1 MLTKSEFQ
9 KIYKQFFPFGDP
21 SSFADYVFNVFD
33 ADKSGSI
40 DFKEFIC
47 ALSVTSRGKME
58 DKLDWAFQLYD
69 IDGDGK
75 ISYEEM
81 LAIVEAI
88 YKMVGSMVKLP
99 EDEDTPEKRVKKIF
113 RMMDKD
119 ENGSLDMA
127 EFKVSLDTSRGRYG
141 MLTRI
146 AGGQQARR
154 DNCISLVVVR
164 WTGMRSGRNHTSRA
178 TTRDETHGF
187 TLRQGI
193 PKMIWQNY
201 RATNYLSGVA
211 AEERAMTRGKAGT
224 MKETPLG
231 LVHSLNTLCTI
242 KPSSQLGPCCLG
254 QGRRGFTSD
263 RLQRVVLSQV
273 YHQSSS
279 RSSLSASLAFVKS
292 RGNDHAHCPLI

>member
-1 MLTKSEFQ
+1 MADTPTSEEPVFAVIPDVPSPEDSQREQQPEGRRTSIATSHHARPRPYHIPRLLSHTYPEFKAKQECALKIGVHDLEKEMCKSTGVSYLEMFTDKLTVNRKNSQSKLSQQELVDLQKATHFDKKELQQWYKGFLKDCPSGMLTKSEFQ

-127 EFKVSLDTSRGRYG
+127 EFKEGSK
-141 MLTRI
+141 
-146 AGGQQARR
+146 
-154 DNCISLVVVR
+154 
-164 WTGMRSGRNHTSRA
+164 
-178 TTRDETHGF
+178 RDET
-187 TLRQGI
+187 I
-193 PKMIWQNY
+193 VS
-201 RATNYLSGVA
+201 ALS
-211 AEERAMTRGKAGT
+211 
-224 MKETPLG
+224 LYDG
-231 LVHSLNTLCTI
+231 LV
-242 KPSSQLGPCCLG
+242 
-254 QGRRGFTSD
+254 
-263 RLQRVVLSQV
+263 
-273 YHQSSS
+273 
-279 RSSLSASLAFVKS
+279 
-292 RGNDHAHCPLI
+292 

>member
-1 MLTKSEFQ
+1 MADTPKVELPVFDIVPDEPLSADSTAEQEPSQSQERRGSIATSHHARPRPYHIPRYVSQTYPQFKAKQECALRIGIKDLEHQITKSTGVSHLEMELDKLTVHHKTSQSKLSQQELVDLQKATHFDKKELQQWYKGFLKDCPSGMLTKSEFQ

-75 ISYEEM
+75 ISYDEM

-127 EFKVSLDTSRGRYG
+127 EFKEGSK
-141 MLTRI
+141 
-146 AGGQQARR
+146 
-154 DNCISLVVVR
+154 
-164 WTGMRSGRNHTSRA
+164 
-178 TTRDETHGF
+178 RDET
-187 TLRQGI
+187 I
-193 PKMIWQNY
+193 VS
-201 RATNYLSGVA
+201 ALS
-211 AEERAMTRGKAGT
+211 
-224 MKETPLG
+224 LYDG
-231 LVHSLNTLCTI
+231 LV
-242 KPSSQLGPCCLG
+242 
-254 QGRRGFTSD
+254 
-263 RLQRVVLSQV
+263 
-273 YHQSSS
+273 
-279 RSSLSASLAFVKS
+279 
-292 RGNDHAHCPLI
+292 

>member
-1 MLTKSEFQ
+1 MLTKEEFQ

-33 ADKSGSI
+33 ADKSGTI

-88 YKMVGSMVKLP
+88 YKMVSWSDYRRLRKPLTLQVGSMVKLP
-99 EDEDTPEKRVKKIF
+99 EDEDTPEKRVRKIF

-127 EFKVSLDTSRGRYG
+127 EFKEGSK
-141 MLTRI
+141 
-146 AGGQQARR
+146 
-154 DNCISLVVVR
+154 
-164 WTGMRSGRNHTSRA
+164 
-178 TTRDETHGF
+178 RDET
-187 TLRQGI
+187 I
-193 PKMIWQNY
+193 VS
-201 RATNYLSGVA
+201 ALS
-211 AEERAMTRGKAGT
+211 
-224 MKETPLG
+224 LYDG
-231 LVHSLNTLCTI
+231 LV
-242 KPSSQLGPCCLG
+242 
-254 QGRRGFTSD
+254 
-263 RLQRVVLSQV
+263 
-273 YHQSSS
+273 
-279 RSSLSASLAFVKS
+279 
-292 RGNDHAHCPLI
+292 

>member
-1 MLTKSEFQ
+1 MGNRQTKLSQQELSDLQKATHFDKKELQQWYKGTCGRGTPREWNTVGCVADVAGFGAGFLKDCPSGMLTKEEFQ

-21 SSFADYVFNVFD
+21 TSFADYVFNVFD
-33 ADKSGSI
+33 ADKSGTI

-99 EDEDTPEKRVKKIF
+99 EDEDTPEKRVRKIF

-127 EFKVSLDTSRGRYG
+127 EFKEGSK
-141 MLTRI
+141 
-146 AGGQQARR
+146 
-154 DNCISLVVVR
+154 
-164 WTGMRSGRNHTSRA
+164 
-178 TTRDETHGF
+178 RDET
-187 TLRQGI
+187 I
-193 PKMIWQNY
+193 VS
-201 RATNYLSGVA
+201 ALS
-211 AEERAMTRGKAGT
+211 
-224 MKETPLG
+224 LYDG
-231 LVHSLNTLCTI
+231 LV
-242 KPSSQLGPCCLG
+242 
-254 QGRRGFTSD
+254 
-263 RLQRVVLSQV
+263 
-273 YHQSSS
+273 
-279 RSSLSASLAFVKS
+279 
-292 RGNDHAHCPLI
+292 

>member
-1 MLTKSEFQ
+1 MNSTNHDDDQNSSLPTSDVATALATANHARPRPKHIPRHTSEDYLDYAANRDTALRTAVHHLEQELGTHSQISHIELRTDTLTLHPHTSQSKLSAQELSDLQKATHFDKKELQQWYKGETRLQADTQGHATDGYAGFLKDCPSGMLTKEEFQ

-69 IDGDGK
+69 IDGDGQ
-75 ISYEEM
+75 ISYNEM

-99 EDEDTPEKRVKKIF
+99 EDEDTPEKRVRKIF

-127 EFKVSLDTSRGRYG
+127 EFKEGSK
-141 MLTRI
+141 
-146 AGGQQARR
+146 
-154 DNCISLVVVR
+154 
-164 WTGMRSGRNHTSRA
+164 
-178 TTRDETHGF
+178 RDET
-187 TLRQGI
+187 I
-193 PKMIWQNY
+193 VS
-201 RATNYLSGVA
+201 ALS
-211 AEERAMTRGKAGT
+211 
-224 MKETPLG
+224 LYDG
-231 LVHSLNTLCTI
+231 LV
-242 KPSSQLGPCCLG
+242 
-254 QGRRGFTSD
+254 
-263 RLQRVVLSQV
+263 
-273 YHQSSS
+273 
-279 RSSLSASLAFVKS
+279 
-292 RGNDHAHCPLI
+292 

>member
-1 MLTKSEFQ
+1 MQPRLDTYNRSDKHARAPSAPSIPSQELARPFLGHRHLPLKFARRHHLHPPHLGEARHAHYRDMQRVALTNAVREFEKGLGLCCHIACLEIQNQLLIVRYYSQSKLSQQELADLQKATHFDKKELQQWYKGFLKDCPSGMLTKEEFQ

-33 ADKSGSI
+33 ADKSGTI

-127 EFKVSLDTSRGRYG
+127 EFKEGSK
-141 MLTRI
+141 
-146 AGGQQARR
+146 
-154 DNCISLVVVR
+154 
-164 WTGMRSGRNHTSRA
+164 
-178 TTRDETHGF
+178 RDET
-187 TLRQGI
+187 I
-193 PKMIWQNY
+193 VS
-201 RATNYLSGVA
+201 ALS
-211 AEERAMTRGKAGT
+211 
-224 MKETPLG
+224 LYDG
-231 LVHSLNTLCTI
+231 LV
-242 KPSSQLGPCCLG
+242 
-254 QGRRGFTSD
+254 
-263 RLQRVVLSQV
+263 
-273 YHQSSS
+273 
-279 RSSLSASLAFVKS
+279 
-292 RGNDHAHCPLI
+292 